1 MWMYRYFFWVYSYF
15 VFKCGF
21 VGGGGGCI
29 YFLIAE
35 NSNSPKWGCI
45 GVVFERQ
52 NTTTRIY
59 YCSNLMACFDMI
71 DEEFDVA
78 HPFPVRLNPECHVTG
93 LCDQLNTMTLNSN
106 L

>member
-1 MWMYRYFFWVYSYF
+1 MHGYKLCARSPLMRLWNSLPL
-15 VFKCGF
+15 GEILES
-21 VGGGGGCI
+21 I

-52 NTTTRIY
+52 NTTTWIY
-59 YCSNLMACFDMI
+59 YSSNLMACFDMI

-93 LCDQLNTMTLNSN
+93 LCDQLNTMTLNNN